1 MLIKDREGLDKPSS
15 NSKEDK
21 KVWMK
26 AYISATQAPNSKFS
40 SKQAALRADECLTL
54 YKERFSK

>member
-1 MLIKDREGLDKPSS
+1 
-15 NSKEDK
+15 
-21 KVWMK
+21 MK